1 MGKSEHHPIAGF
13 PMPRRDSIAPARPC
27 PVCGTDAVA
36 AHHPFCSPRCQDVDL
51 GRWLKGNYAIPGR
64 PAGFGEEDE

>member
-1 MGKSEHHPIAGF
+1 
-13 PMPRRDSIAPARPC
+13 MPKPDARQATKPLASNSGALDVGRPC
-27 PVCGTDAVA
+27 PVCGSAAVA
-36 AHHPFCSPRCQDVDL
+36 PHHPFCSARCQDVDL